1 MNNFIE
7 YFYGIKV
14 DKINYSEKY
23 YSFFNN
29 GYLYKMY
36 IINDDFKEIDALI
49 NINQKLIKN
58 TLVSEIIINR
68 NNEAVSI

>member
-23 YSFFNN
+23 YSFF
-29 GYLYKMY
+29 
-36 IINDDFKEIDALI
+36 IDI
-49 NINQKLIKN
+49 
-58 TLVSEIIINR
+58 S
-68 NNEAVSI
+68 